1 MSWQEIQTRLRAG
14 FSWARARLSRKL
26 LLRVTIGTS
35 AVAATLIVIEAAVRA
50 HLDLPSARMPSGLY
64 SRPHPWRGSGGRPS
78 PTLIAPVSNAP
89 DEIRHPVDLED
100 LPRHLVNAVLAIEDQ
115 RFNSHHGL
123 DFRRIAGAMVAN
135 VKAGQIAQGGSTITQ
150 QLAKNLFLSA
160 ERTPLRKAREAAM
173 AVALELRYDKATI
186 LGAYL
191 NEIYLGQDRGRAMH
205 GVGAASRYYFG
216 KDVRKI
222 SLAEAALLA
231 AMIHAPNRLAPTR
244 NAGLALKR
252 RNLVLGLMVEQ
263 DRVSRERAAAARRS
277 RVATRAYPATRL
289 DGRHFRDH
297 TVRSLPGRVSSR
309 GVAIYTT
316 LDAELQRAAV
326 GAVRDGLAR
335 YRAQDVQAALIAIDP
350 RSGDILAMVGGRDY
364 GASQFNRAVDAR
376 RQPGST
382 FKPIVALAALRRSG
396 GDQPAFT
403 LASRIEDEPLRVTTG
418 SGSWEPANY
427 DGAFRGAVTMRQ
439 ALEQSLNVPFV
450 RIGLAVGP
458 DRIAATARQ
467 LGITSPLQPVPSLA
481 LGSSEVSLLELVRAY
496 GVFATGGQL
505 ASSRVVLGAAR
516 LGAEFPD
523 GGPPEVSSV
532 VAPAEAYLITS
543 ALTGA
548 VERGTGR
555 ALGASDRFGR
565 MAGKTGTSNDWRDAW
580 FVAYSPTLVVGVW
593 MGYDDGRSLRLT
605 GADAALPIVSRFL
618 ERANTAPGRFRVPDG
633 IEVAR
638 VGSGGD
644 WSWSCTGEEVFLE
657 GTAPASECFDTPLPL
672 PDWDREVEAWRDRI
686 NGRTGRLVAR
696 LLERLVERQ
705 RDDRR
710 SERH

>member
-14 FSWARARLSRKL
+14 LSWIRARVSRKL
-26 LLRVTIGTS
+26 LVRVTIGTT
-35 AVAATLIVIEAAVRA
+35 AVAGVLIVTEAAVRA
-50 HLDLPSARMPSGLY
+50 RLDLPSARMPSGLY
-64 SRPHPWRGSGGRPS
+64 SRPHAWRGSGGQPN

-89 DEIRHPVDLED
+89 DEIRLPVALDQ
-100 LPRHLVNAVLAIEDQ
+100 LPRHLVDAVLAIEDQ
-115 RFNSHHGL
+115 RFHSHHGL
-123 DFRRIAGAMVAN
+123 DFRRIGGAFVAN
-135 VKAGQIAQGGSTITQ
+135 LKAGQIAQGGSTITQ

-160 ERTPLRKAREAAM
+160 ERTPLRKVREAAM
-173 AVALELRYDKATI
+173 AVVLELRYDKATI
-186 LGAYL
+186 LDAYL

-205 GVGAASRYYFG
+205 GVGAAARYYFG
-216 KDVRKI
+216 KDVRKVA
-222 SLAEAALLA
+222 LAEAALLA

-244 NAGLALKR
+244 NAELATRR

-263 DRVSRERAAAARRS
+263 DRISQERAAGARRS

-289 DGRHFRDH
+289 DARHFRDH
-297 TVRSLPGRVSSR
+297 TVRTLPGRVPSR
-309 GVAIYTT
+309 GVAVYTT

-335 YRAQDVQAALIAIDP
+335 FKAPDVQAALIAIDP

-396 GDQPAFT
+396 TNQPAFT

-418 SGSWEPANY
+418 SGAWEPANY
-427 DGAFRGAVTMRQ
+427 DGTFRGAVSMRQ

-505 ASSRVVLGAAR
+505 ASSRAVLGAAR
-516 LGAEFPD
+516 LGADFPD
-523 GGPPEVSSV
+523 GGPPDIAGVI
-532 VAPAEAYLITS
+532 APAEAYLITS

-580 FVAYSPTLVVGVW
+580 FVAYSPTLVVGAW
-593 MGYDDGRSLRLT
+593 IGYDDGRSLRLT
-605 GADAALPIVSRFL
+605 GATAALPMVARFL
-618 ERANTAPGRFRVPDG
+618 ERANTAPGRFQVPEG

-638 VGSGGD
+638 IAGD
-644 WSWSCTGEEVFLE
+644 WSWHCTGEEVFLE
-657 GTAPASECFDTPLPL
+657 GTAPASECVDAPLPL
-672 PDWDREVEAWRDRI
+672 PDWDREVEVWRDRMR
-686 NGRTGRLVAR
+686 GRTGRFVAQ
-696 LLERLVERQ
+696 LLERLIER
-705 RDDRR
+705 RVDDRR
-710 SERH
+710 PGRH